1 MKNDLSGRTVVITG
15 GTSGIGLAAAKLF
28 LQHGAN
34 VAICGRDKER
44 LKIAMTDIQ
53 NIFGDENFLGATCDV
68 LDKSQ
73 IRGFSD
79 AVIKNFGGVDTLVNN
94 AGQARL
100 STFETTDDDAWKEE
114 LELKF
119 FSIIY
124 PSKGFQTYLE
134 KSGSGSIVC
143 VSSLLSRQ
151 PEPKLVATAAA
162 RAGQLNLIHSMA
174 IELAPTIRVNSIL
187 IGTVES
193 GQWQRRFEADK
204 NSGNNYDEWLGK
216 QAKEKGIPLGRFG
229 QPEEAANA
237 IYFLGTP
244 MSSYTTGST
253 IDISGGYSRHVG

>member
-1 MKNDLSGRTVVITG
+1 MKKPKKWRQGIFVPNNIDKFIGARAIYRSG
-15 GTSGIGLAAAKLF
+15 
-28 LQHGAN
+28 
-34 VAICGRDKER
+34 
-44 LKIAMTDIQ
+44 
-53 NIFGDENFLGATCDV
+53 
-68 LDKSQ
+68 
-73 IRGFSD
+73 
-79 AVIKNFGGVDTLVNN
+79 
-94 AGQARL
+94 
-100 STFETTDDDAWKEE
+100 

-124 PSKGFQTYLE
+124 PSKQFQTYLE

-204 NSGNNYDEWLGK
+204 EFDRS
-216 QAKEKGIPLGRFG
+216 AKLKG
-229 QPEEAANA
+229 
-237 IYFLGTP
+237 
-244 MSSYTTGST
+244 
-253 IDISGGYSRHVG
+253 